1 MGRSTRASGVA
12 ITSMG
17 TGFRSGPT
25 AQGMKECGQIVRPA
39 EKESFGTLTEIFLKE
54 SGTTTKRMGSAFT
67 NTRTEQVTQVIGKMI
82 CSMVRAKSFG
92 STGASI
98 SETIKWGK
106 KTVRVSTGGQITA
119 LTKAL
124 G

>member
-1 MGRSTRASGVA
+1 
-12 ITSMG
+12 
-17 TGFRSGPT
+17 
-25 AQGMKECGQIVRPA
+25 
-39 EKESFGTLTEIFLKE
+39 
-54 SGTTTKRMGSAFT
+54 
-67 NTRTEQVTQVIGKMI
+67 MI

-92 STGASI
+92 LTGASI

-119 LTKAL
+119 LTKVL